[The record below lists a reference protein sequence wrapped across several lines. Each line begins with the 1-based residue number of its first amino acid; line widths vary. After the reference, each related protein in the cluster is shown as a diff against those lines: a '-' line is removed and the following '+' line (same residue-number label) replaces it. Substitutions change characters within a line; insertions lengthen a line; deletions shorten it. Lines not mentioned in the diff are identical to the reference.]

1 MAKGKSH
8 SSTAGRTARPVVSPP
23 EERADQAEAPA
34 DFAIN
39 ARVRQVLTRRWVRT
53 DGLEVGT
60 TAGVVLIKGRI
71 EREPGGL
78 ALGGDGDA
86 GDRFVRRLRSEIK
99 AIPGVTDVVM
109 EIPSAE
115 RGAR

>member
-1 MAKGKSH
+1 MARGKPH
-8 SSTAGRTARPVVSPP
+8 SGTTGRAARCPVPPPDERAGR
-23 EERADQAEAPA
+23 AEAPA

-39 ARVRQVLTRRWVRT
+39 ARVRHVLARRWVQT

-60 TAGVVLIKGRI
+60 TDGVVLIKGRI

-78 ALGGDGDA
+78 TLASDTDA
-86 GDRFVRRLRSEIK
+86 GDRFVHRLRSEIK

-109 EIPSAE
+109 EIHGAE

>member
-1 MAKGKSH
+1 VTPA
-8 SSTAGRTARPVVSPP
+8 
-23 EERADQAEAPA
+23 EERADPSLGPA

-39 ARVRQVLTRRWVRT
+39 ARVRQVLTRRWVLT
-53 DGLEVGT
+53 EGLEVGT
-60 TAGVVLIKGRI
+60 TDGVVLIKGQL

-78 ALGGDGDA
+78 TMGTDADA

-109 EIPSAE
+109 EIRGVE